1 MSRFVLTVV
10 GNAVAGREDE
20 ANDWYDNIHLQ
31 EVLAL
36 PGFVSAQRFE
46 PTEAEEGKPV
56 RYLAHYE
63 IEADDPSGP
72 MAALGQA
79 VQTTMNMTDAM
90 DATSFVSNVYK
101 ARTEKFEK

>member
-1 MSRFVLTVV
+1 MPRFVLTVT
-10 GNAVAGREDE
+10 GCAAEGREAE

-31 EVLAL
+31 EVLDL
-36 PGFVSAQRFE
+36 PGFISLQRFE
-46 PTEAEEGKPV
+46 PTEPEEGQPV

-79 VQTTMNMTDAM
+79 VQTTMNMSDAM
-90 DATSFVSNVYK
+90 DASTFVTTVYK
-101 ARTEKFEK
+101 ARTEKLVK